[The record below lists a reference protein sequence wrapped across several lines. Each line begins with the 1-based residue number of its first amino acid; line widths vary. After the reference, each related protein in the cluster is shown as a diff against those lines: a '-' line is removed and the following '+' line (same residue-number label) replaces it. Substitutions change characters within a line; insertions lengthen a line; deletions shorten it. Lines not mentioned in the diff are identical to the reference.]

1 MRSVTGTPGK
11 SENQQQPGDTNKKDS
26 KRGAEKSRK
35 THHDIDSSDESR
47 SEESFGEGGKKAP
60 KMNSKQPPKSKDK
73 EVRVAPNSTTYSP
86 PSSTDPR
93 VRPSSKRDAFQGKV
107 KREQEVGK
115 QHPHRRRETDLKEN
129 HPELR
134 QLKKSQQ
141 AKEMENAPARLDSTK
156 LVEKAKAAGGHL
168 EVHVV
173 DEKDANVLSDVL
185 LKNPFIRSLR
195 LRCDL
200 GGNAANSG
208 EQRTKLSAAL
218 EAGKIKP
225 DSLDEKYFKKI
236 LEAGRRLEAL
246 DLRGCRLQ
254 ESSWIVLKD
263 SLVKSESL
271 RQLTLGDGD
280 CFTYDSI
287 QKSLATILYAGN
299 IQKLTLENIETSVS
313 PVDFLI
319 YHHQERDYKNEGI
332 IPKNYLSLNLINVK
346 REFIP
351 LGIADVILAC
361 FMSERTKIQ
370 QLSVTGCKLSVPE
383 IRDSIYGG
391 GRTYIEWASNTRWL
405 RVLDLSNCDLSLTE
419 SEDLATLLMACP
431 ALEEVKLQGTDISE
445 SSRLAIQA
453 HCDRNREANLKKR
466 EKQED
471 VAAAAFGLLVEN
483 AAVRPDTWPPE
494 LSGVLAQN
502 SPTKTLDALASL
514 IGEDPASKSDKRGSN
529 ILKPSEP
536 GS

>member
-11 SENQQQPGDTNKKDS
+11 SEKQPGDANKKDL
-26 KRGAEKSRK
+26 KRGTEKSRK
-35 THHDIDSSDESR
+35 TRHDIDSSDESR
-47 SEESFGEGGKKAP
+47 SEETLVEGGKKAP
-60 KMNSKQPPKSKDK
+60 KMNSKQPPKNKDK

-107 KREQEVGK
+107 KREQEIGK

-134 QLKKSQQ
+134 QLTKSQQ

-200 GGNAANSG
+200 GGNAANSE
-208 EQRTKLSAAL
+208 EQRTKLSAAS

-254 ESSWIVLKD
+254 ESSWNVLKD

-280 CFTYDSI
+280 CFMYGSI
-287 QKSLATILYAGN
+287 QESLATILHAGN
-299 IQKLTLENIETSVS
+299 IQKLTLQNIKTHCS
-313 PVDFLI
+313 PVEFLLFF
-319 YHHQERDYKNEGI
+319 HQEKNFKNEGT

-346 REFIP
+346 RVFGLID
-351 LGIADVILAC
+351 ISDVILAC
-361 FMSERTKIQ
+361 FMSERTKVQ
-370 QLSVTGCKLSVPE
+370 QLSVTDCKLFVPE
-383 IRDSIYGG
+383 IGDSIYGD
-391 GRTYIEWASNTRWL
+391 RRYIEWASNTRWL

-419 SEDLATLLMACP
+419 PEDLAKLLMACP
-431 ALEEVKLQGTDISE
+431 ALEEVKLEGTDISE

-483 AAVRPDTWPPE
+483 AAVRPDTWPQE
-494 LSGVLAQN
+494 LNGVLAQN
-502 SPTKTLDALASL
+502 SPAKTLDALASL